1 MPIGWPAFSKLDAFA
16 GYRRKLRLGGRSPE
30 LTLQVNVTNVT
41 DEDEMMPLRYN
52 SKHTGYARVLV
63 FEPRNFRF
71 TVGLKF

>member
-1 MPIGWPAFSKLDAFA
+1 MDAFA
-16 GYRRKLRLGGRSPE
+16 GYRTKLRLGNRSPE
-30 LTLQVNVTNVT
+30 LTLQLNVTNLT

-52 SKHTGYARVLV
+52 TTHTGYAHVLV